1 MTQHDSPRP
10 PRFCPNCGA
19 HNLALAATCT
29 VCGQSL
35 GKREDFAKLW
45 GGQSQS
51 QSADETAVIDL
62 YPTYDSSSQSTTP
75 FTQTRPF
82 DPNDYRPAPNKS
94 GKQGAAVPVTAA
106 MSGSPSA
113 PPPPPPFVAA
123 PVSSR
128 RKGPPGC
135 VLGCLAM
142 VLIAIVAGLI
152 AWDVARNAVSDRVED
167 EISVGVTNELQKID
181 DLPVDT
187 SGQIVLTEADVNQSV
202 QENADLY
209 TPVENVEVT
218 ILADGFRVRFD
229 LYGVSSTFRGDL
241 EVRDGTIR
249 VVDPVLSGP
258 AGKVINADEIAA
270 IFENETGALLSRFD
284 LKPVDVLLRKGT
296 LVISTEKNL

>member
-45 GGQSQS
+45 GGQSQN
-51 QSADETAVIDL
+51 QGADETEVIDL
-62 YPTYDSSSQSTTP
+62 YPTYETSSQSTTP

-82 DPNDYRPAPNKS
+82 DPGDYRATPSKS
-94 GKQGAAVPVTAA
+94 GKKGSAAPLTAT
-106 MSGSPSA
+106 MSGSPVT
-113 PPPPPPFVAA
+113 PPPPVVAA
-123 PVSSR
+123 PIVSQ

-135 VLGCLAM
+135 VLGCLALL
-142 VLIAIVAGLI
+142 LIAVVAGFI
-152 AWDVARNAVSDRVED
+152 AWNLVRSAISDRVED

-181 DLPVDT
+181 VIPVDT

-209 TPVENVEVT
+209 KPVENVEVT
-218 ILADGFRVRFD
+218 ILANEVRVRFD

-241 EVRDGTIR
+241 EVRDGEIR

-258 AGKVINADEIAA
+258 AGQVIDASEIAT
-270 IFENETGALLSRFD
+270 IFENETSALLSRFD

-296 LVISTEKNL
+296 LVISTEKRL